1 MFTHSTFLVARREWG
16 QPHFFPPELDASY
29 WLLLVTKT
37 CCMDLMGTFL
47 RGMQMYAKWPES

>member
-47 RGMQMYAKWPES
+47 RGMQMYAK